1 MKGLIRI
8 ITSVSV
14 LLVFLSTAVWGK
26 DVAVFTVLK
35 GEVTVTDSGGKA
47 VPATIKHKLFPG
59 DVIKTGVNSSAQIL
73 YYSGEET
80 AVSAEKEYEV
90 AAEGAADG
98 FWENLRL
105 TVSNFLWGSERS
117 GTMAGA
123 TRSSESTGSAVQQTI
138 YPQNTKVLNDRPQFR
153 WKNDGARGV
162 VRMIVIESDIHNESH
177 TIDISASDYAIY
189 PDDLPALSADIPYR
203 WELQDSS
210 GKALSQPARFVVIH
224 PDDHTSL
231 KKELQVVEKQS
242 GEDEARQLLLSAAL
256 YWEYRLMKPA
266 EENLKKLAALRPDWV
281 QPRRLLAQVYRHT
294 NRPAAAQA
302 EEIAVED
309 LLRKAN

>member
-8 ITSVSV
+8 TTSIAF
-14 LLVFLSTAVWGK
+14 LLVCLGATLWGK
-26 DVAVFTVLK
+26 DVAVFTVLQ
-35 GEVTVTDSGGKA
+35 GEVTVTDSSGQA
-47 VPATIKHKLFPG
+47 APATIKHKLFRG

-80 AVSAEKEYEV
+80 VVSAEKEYEV
-90 AAEGAADG
+90 AAENATDG
-98 FWENLRL
+98 FLVNLHL

-117 GTMAGA
+117 GSMAGA
-123 TRSSESTGSAVQQTI
+123 TRSGESTDRAFRQTI
-138 YPQNTKVLNDRPQFR
+138 YPQNTKVPDGRPQFQ
-153 WKNDGARGV
+153 WKSEGANNAA
-162 VRMIVIESDIHNESH
+162 RMILIESDIHNEAH
-177 TIDISASDYAIY
+177 TIDISATGHAVY
-189 PDDLPALSADIPYR
+189 PDHLPALSADIPYR

-224 PDDHTSL
+224 PDDRTSL
-231 KKELQVVEKQS
+231 KKDLEMIEKEY
-242 GEDEARQLLLSAAL
+242 GKDEARLLLLSAAL
-256 YWEYRLMKPA
+256 FWEYRLMKRT
-266 EENLKKLAALRPDWV
+266 EENLLKLAALKPDWV

-302 EEIAVED
+302 QEIAAED

>member
-8 ITSVSV
+8 ITGISA
-14 LLVFLSTAVWGK
+14 LLLFLSAAARGK
-26 DVAVFTVLK
+26 DVAVFTVFK
-35 GEVTVTDSGGKA
+35 GEVTVTDSSGKSA
-47 VPATIKHKLFPG
+47 PATIKHKLFRG

-80 AVSAEKEYEV
+80 AVGAEKEYEV
-90 AAEGAADG
+90 AAGNAADG

-123 TRSSESTGSAVQQTI
+123 TRSGESTGSRFQQTI
-138 YPQNTKVLNDRPQFR
+138 YPQNTKVLNGRPQFR
-153 WKNDGARGV
+153 WKNEGAHSA

-177 TIDISASDYAIY
+177 TINIAASDYAIY
-189 PDDLPALSADIPYR
+189 PDDLPALSPDIPYR

-224 PDDHTSL
+224 PDDQTSL
-231 KKELQVVEKQS
+231 KKELQIIAKQF

-266 EENLKKLAALRPDWV
+266 EESLKKLAALRPDWV
-281 QPRRLLAQVYRHT
+281 QPRRLLAQVYHHT

-302 EEIAVED
+302 EEIAAED